1 MEYFSEMLMKR
12 LDNIVFK
19 KYISSVNKNQIYKQQ
34 YIVVVDYEL
43 MIDYADRVSD
53 FLLNWIF
60 FQWMFTAECLMAK
73 SALCFP
79 SLHFNAVTVVIED
92 FKIYKS
98 WGKER

>member
-19 KYISSVNKNQIYKQQ
+19 KNISSVNKNQIYKQQ

-53 FLLNWIF
+53 FLLN
-60 FQWMFTAECLMAK
+60 
-73 SALCFP
+73 
-79 SLHFNAVTVVIED
+79 
-92 FKIYKS
+92 
-98 WGKER
+98 